1 MAKGNNSVWRI
12 FGTIT
17 VSAVVIIFYGI
28 AITLLGMTIIRP
40 VWIIAV
46 SIAFAVLTAL
56 VFWRKWRFIT
66 ESCNT
71 IINVICHLIA
81 TTGLFMALILGVNYF
96 KRDTSETETVHAE
109 IIKIYSETRH
119 RTKRV
124 ARNRY
129 TRGEPYKVYFM
140 DVRLPDGQKHKRS
153 ISLKSYN
160 QYAYSSHRHRERPDS
175 VNLLLTK
182 GALGM
187 TIIERDPYK

>member
-1 MAKGNNSVWRI
+1 MANRVISGWRI
-12 FGTIT
+12 FGIIT
-17 VSAVVIIFYGI
+17 VSIAVIIFYGI

-96 KRDTSETETVHAE
+96 GRNTSESETVRAE
-109 IIKIYSETRH
+109 ILKIYSETRH
-119 RTKRV
+119 RTKRI

-129 TRGEPYKVYFM
+129 TKGEPYKVYFM
-140 DVRLPDGQKHKRS
+140 DVSLPDGQKHKRS
-153 ISLKSYN
+153 ISLKRYN
-160 QYAYSSHRHRERPDS
+160 QYTYSSHRHRERPDS
-175 VNLLLTK
+175 VDLFLTK

-187 TIIERDPYK
+187 TIIERDPNK